1 MNSFGLHI
9 TKYLLFNN
17 DIKFINNDIISI
29 QYVVGIFGIRPGEF
43 QVQGREYY
51 GSSTKD
57 YVYMNYSLRKHVC
70 LCVHKNL
77 CFGFEWPTESVNAS
91 ARKLATRINE

>member
-9 TKYLLFNN
+9 AKYLLFNN
-17 DIKFINNDIISI
+17 GIKFINNDIISI
-29 QYVVGIFGIRPGEF
+29 QYVAGIFGIRPGEI

-51 GSSTKD
+51 GSSTKN

-77 CFGFEWPTESVNAS
+77 CFGFKLPTESVNAS
-91 ARKLATRINE
+91 ACKLV

>member
-29 QYVVGIFGIRPGEF
+29 QYVVGIFGIRPGEI

-51 GSSTKD
+51 GSSTED
-57 YVYMNYSLRKHVC
+57 YLYMNYSLRKHVC
-70 LCVHKNL
+70 LCEHKNF
-77 CFGFEWPTESVNAS
+77 CFNLKW
-91 ARKLATRINE
+91 

>member
-1 MNSFGLHI
+1 MNPFRFHI

-17 DIKFINNDIISI
+17 GIKFINNDIISI
-29 QYVVGIFGIRPGEF
+29 QYVVGIFGIRPGEI

-51 GSSTKD
+51 GSSTKG

-77 CFGFEWPTESVNAS
+77 CFGFKLPTESVNAS
-91 ARKLATRINE
+91 ACKLV